1 MAVSCTPRQPKTLVA
16 YFSAT
21 GTTKAAAED
30 LARVAGADLLA
41 ITPAVPYTDADLNWR
56 DSLSR
61 SSLEMK
67 DLTSR
72 PALASTEVDIAAYDR
87 VFIGFPI
94 WWYTAPTVIN
104 TFIESLPLAGKQVA
118 LFATSGGSTIER
130 LAPIWLSSTPTSN
143 GNRDSCSTST
153 PRSNSPTSPVE
164 HRHPPCSSYH
174 PNRRRGTSFVR
185 PTKWQILSVFC
196 RREYL
201 LHPIRCV

>member
-1 MAVSCTPRQPKTLVA
+1 MKKLILLISVLMAVSCTPRQPKTLVA

-118 LFATSGGSTIER
+118 LFATSGGSTIEKACTD
-130 LAPIWLSSTPTSN
+130 LAQQYPDI
-143 GNRDSCSTST
+143 
-153 PRSNSPTSPVE
+153 E
-164 HRHPPCSSYH
+164 
-174 PNRRRGTSFVR
+174 
-185 PTKWQILSVFC
+185 WQPGLLLN
-196 RREYL
+196 EYTEEQL
-201 LHPIRCV
+201 ADFAR